1 MKLITDDPLSQALSA
16 TAKAIERKLDVLLP
30 VPEGPEGRVVDAMR
44 YALFA
49 GGKRL
54 RPFLVLASADLFE
67 VSRDSALRVAAA
79 IECVHTYSLIHDD
92 LPAMD
97 DDDVRRGQPTVHK
110 EFDDATAILAG
121 DGLLTFAFHILAD
134 DRTHPDPRVRCEL
147 IQSLAQAAGHHGM
160 VGGQMI
166 DLAAENNPLSQNEIS
181 RLQQL
186 KTGALI
192 CFSAEAGGILGRTTE
207 HHRHSLIGYARAL
220 GLAFQIADDLLDVEG
235 DEQTVGKASGKDA
248 DAGKATFV
256 SLMGVDRARQ
266 QAKLLADQ
274 AIDHLK
280 DFGERAALLRA
291 VAHFV
296 VDRDK

>member
-1 MKLITDDPLSQALSA
+1 MKLITADPLNQALSA

-110 EFDDATAILAG
+110 AFDDATAILAG
-121 DGLLTFAFHILAD
+121 GPSGHGRRPD
-134 DRTHPDPRVRCEL
+134 DR
-147 IQSLAQAAGHHGM
+147 
-160 VGGQMI
+160 
-166 DLAAENNPLSQNEIS
+166 
-181 RLQQL
+181 
-186 KTGALI
+186 
-192 CFSAEAGGILGRTTE
+192 LGRREQPTE
-207 HHRHSLIGYARAL
+207 S
-220 GLAFQIADDLLDVEG
+220 E
-235 DEQTVGKASGKDA
+235 
-248 DAGKATFV
+248 
-256 SLMGVDRARQ
+256 
-266 QAKLLADQ
+266 
-274 AIDHLK
+274 
-280 DFGERAALLRA
+280 
-291 VAHFV
+291 
-296 VDRDK
+296 